1 MNKTSKNEASK
12 NFLLVFGKKAGKG
25 DINNR
30 KESIIKYISKYNCNF
45 KIIYAKHLSQENDL
59 SIYDA
64 VVAVGG
70 DGTVLKVIP
79 YLANT
84 GVKLGIIP
92 CGTANLFAA
101 SLYIPFN
108 IHKAVDILVNGS
120 TSNVDIGKVGDEYFA
135 LRVGIGY
142 DADIINNTKRSWKKK
157 LGYLAYFIQGII
169 NSFHLSS
176 KSYKITIDNKTI
188 EVNANS
194 IIVANAGNMF
204 KNLFTIAPL
213 GSLNDGKLDVFI
225 LATKNLWDFLIIL
238 FQILLKKHHS
248 SSKVFY
254 EQAQNV
260 RIEANDKH
268 THIDGEPY
276 YNSNIDISVIPKAL
290 MVMVP

>member
-1 MNKTSKNEASK
+1 MNGSCKNK
-12 NFLLVFGKKAGKG
+12 NFLLVFNKEAGKG
-25 DINNR
+25 HSCNK
-30 KESIIKYISKYNCNF
+30 KETIIKDLTKYNCTF
-45 KIIYAKHLSQENDL
+45 KIISTNELCNETDL
-59 SIYDA
+59 SIYSA

-79 YLANT
+79 YITNSN
-84 GVKLGIIP
+84 VKLGIIP

-101 SLYIPFN
+101 SLCIPFN
-108 IHKAVDILVNGS
+108 IHKAIDILVNGI
-120 TSNVDIGKVGDEYFA
+120 TTNVDIGKAGNQYFA

-142 DADIINNTKRSWKKK
+142 DAEVVNNTTRFWKKK

-169 NSFHLSS
+169 SCFHLSN

-194 IIVANAGNMF
+194 IIIANAGNMF

-213 GSLNDGKLDVFI
+213 GSVNDGKLDIFII
-225 LATKNLWDFLIIL
+225 LAKNLWDFLIIF
-238 FQILLKKHHS
+238 FQILTGKHYL

-254 EQAQNV
+254 GQAQTIK
-260 RIEANDKH
+260 IETNSRN

-276 YNSNIDISVIPKAL
+276 YNSNLDICIIPKAL
-290 MVMVP
+290 MVVVP